1 MGASGVEAAILP
13 AAQDR
18 DRTND
23 VTANDHFSRQA
34 AEYRASRPGY
44 PAALFDFLAQACVRH
59 DRALD
64 CATGNGQAAVG
75 LASRFA
81 AVVATDLSVAQLAR
95 AEARPNVR
103 YLAAT
108 AERLPLA
115 DASVDLV
122 TVAQALHWIDL
133 AEFYPELARIARSG
147 ALIAAWSYGR
157 MRVDPR
163 VDAVVEQLYSDI
175 VGPYW
180 PPGREHVESGYRDLP
195 FPFAPVAAPELAM
208 VADWPLERLLG
219 YLASWSAVQRYV
231 VQHGCDPLDQVRED
245 LRVAWGAPGATRR
258 IEWPLA
264 LRVGRI
270 RPSSG

>member
-1 MGASGVEAAILP
+1 M
-13 AAQDR
+13 
-18 DRTND
+18 
-23 VTANDHFSRQA
+23 TANDHFSRQA

-44 PAALFDFLAQACVRH
+44 PMALFDFLARACARR

-75 LASRFA
+75 LAPHFA
-81 AVVATDLSVAQLAR
+81 EVVATDLSVAQLAR
-95 AEARPNVR
+95 AEARPNLR

-122 TVAQALHWIDL
+122 TVAQALHWLDP
-133 AEFYPELARIARSG
+133 AAFYPELARIARG
-147 ALIAAWSYGR
+147 DALIAAWSYGR
-157 MRVDPR
+157 MRVGPA
-163 VDAVVEQLYSDI
+163 VDAIVERLYSDL

-180 PPGREHVESGYRDLP
+180 PPGREHVENGYRDLP

-208 VADWPLERLLG
+208 AADWPLERLLG
-219 YLASWSAVQRYV
+219 YLASWSAVQRYAA
-231 VQHGCDPLDQVRED
+231 QHGCDPLDEVREE
-245 LRVAWGAPGATRR
+245 LRAAWGDPDATRR
-258 IEWPLA
+258 VEWPLA
-264 LRVGRI
+264 LRAGRI